1 MIAKALEKLGISYV
15 LSGEPTNEQEFNSMF
30 RVVVGEDEYG
40 SAILSDD
47 PTKFGITWDELCI
60 AAQNAKD
67 EFDSKEYQRQRQP
80 EYPSLADFA
89 DAYYWDSKGDNTKM
103 IEYVAKCDAVKAKY
117 PKP

>member
-1 MIAKALEKLGISYV
+1 MIAKALEKLGINYV

-30 RVVVGEDEYG
+30 RVIVGEDEHG

-67 EFDSKEYQRQRQP
+67 EFDSKEYQRLRVS
-80 EYPSLADFA
+80 EYPDFK
-89 DAYYWDSKGDNTKM
+89 DYLDGVDKGDQAQ
-103 IEYVAKCDAVKAKY
+103 IQAYIDACLAVKAKY

>member
-1 MIAKALEKLGISYV
+1 MIAKALEKLGINYV

-67 EFDSKEYQRQRQP
+67 EFDSKEYQRLRVS
-80 EYPSLADFA
+80 EYPDFK
-89 DAYYWDSKGDNTKM
+89 DYLDGVVKGDQAQ
-103 IEYVAKCDAVKAKY
+103 IQAYIDACLAVKAKY